1 MGKPYIKLGLM
12 ALAIFEIAGIF
23 YMLSAYNK
31 LVSNPENYYKNF
43 LNTSAQIKKAGL
55 EQP

>member
-31 LVSNPENYYKNF
+31 LVSNPENYYKNV